1 MRAHYGV
8 ERVQAVEVAGFVVAF
23 VDGHKFLFRLSHRSG
38 GVGVVVHIKWRFVV
52 FIRPFCVHLIR
63 AQALRNLK
71 LGFGQK
77 ICNQQYR
84 EYKQPD
90 IYQQFSFIAF
100 LIHTKTSLFHSPQ
113 SSLERE
119 HYDCYLT
126 RTADVTPFTFF
137 RRLHSV
143 VTMSVSSTN
152 ASSSA
157 WNTPPSALMLRR
169 RILSERLVEIR

>member
-38 GVGVVVHIKWRFVV
+38 GVGVVVHIEWRPVV
-52 FIRPFCVHLIR
+52 FIRPFGVHLIR

-100 LIHTKTSLFHSPQ
+100 LIHTKTSLFHSPHHRLRGSIMIVISHALPTLRLSP
-113 SSLERE
+113 SSGACTVWSQCR
-119 HYDCYLT
+119 CRRPMPPVRRGT
-126 RTADVTPFTFF
+126 RH
-137 RRLHSV
+137 RWH
-143 VTMSVSSTN
+143 
-152 ASSSA
+152 
-157 WNTPPSALMLRR
+157 
-169 RILSERLVEIR
+169 